1 LLDAPDLAPVA
12 SWLVRQS
19 YFAFTVPARVA
30 GGVDVT

>member
-1 LLDAPDLAPVA
+1 LLDAPDLGPVA